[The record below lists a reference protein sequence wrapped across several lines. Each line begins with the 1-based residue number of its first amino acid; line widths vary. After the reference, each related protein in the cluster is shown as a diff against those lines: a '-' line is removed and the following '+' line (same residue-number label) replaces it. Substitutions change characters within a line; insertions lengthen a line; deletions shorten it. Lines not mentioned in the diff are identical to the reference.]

1 MSTISRRDQMAVSG
15 AALSGAPWRA
25 AAVTGAVVGAGDLG
39 LSLIGGHIGLAMLSG
54 PASLGVLAFFTVA
67 AVGSL
72 FGSHRSRAL
81 AWARGN
87 PWKFALAPAL
97 ACAAVVFPVALVLG
111 GSGFFSAVFSAFWH
125 GIVVFGLTGAAGSVR
140 RRPAGE

>member
-1 MSTISRRDQMAVSG
+1 MSTLSRRDQMAVSS
-15 AALSGAPWRA
+15 AALSSAPWRTA
-25 AAVTGAVVGAGDLG
+25 ALTGAVVGAGDLG

-54 PASLGVLAFFTVA
+54 PVSLGALVFFTVA

-72 FGSHRSRAL
+72 FGQHRSRAL

-97 ACAAVVFPVALVLG
+97 ACAAVVLPVALVLG
-111 GSGFFSAVFSAFWH
+111 GSGIFSAVFSAFWH
-125 GIVVFGLTGAAGSVR
+125 GIVVFGLTGAAGSLR
-140 RRPAGE
+140 RRPAAE